1 MFITLCENKLAFLI
15 EAGYS
20 YWMECR
26 SSNYERIAW
35 KKDEV
40 IITLDNSS
48 YQYTLELDIYVHGR
62 QVDENRLF
70 SDSGLPFKSRYEY
83 YGAGMENGIAY
94 FAEALEKL
102 INENY
107 WQDYDGFIKKLE
119 NTVEPSPQPQ
129 NDYYLEQSYS

>member
-1 MFITLCENKLAFLI
+1 M
-15 EAGYS
+15 
-20 YWMECR
+20 
-26 SSNYERIAW
+26 
-35 KKDEV
+35 
-40 IITLDNSS
+40 
-48 YQYTLELDIYVHGR
+48 ELDIYVHGR

-83 YGAGMENGIAY
+83 YGAGMEKGIAY
-94 FAEALEKL
+94 FAEALDKL